1 MINIPNINLNNTRTK
16 ILIGIIC
23 IYLFIMNY
31 LSIQL
36 LLSILLLFFIVINY
50 SDFNE
55 KIVNQVFTK
64 KKRNDLNY
72 NHKIELSL
80 NRLRKYKKYNLTS
93 YNSGKEYWRKYIKY
107 LKKLEND
114 NLINYNHSF
123 DKAHYYFNESI
134 KMFNYITISFKD
146 KRLTDIEYSND
157 YHNLEDLNSIIRNLH
172 NEGYQILHTLSNKLN
187 ETWKN
192 DPHVANK
199 EIILE
204 SPTPVLSSMFNN
216 NKLYNL

>member
-114 NLINYNHSF
+114 VSELKSVKNPTASVELCLKCVLLYLGHS
-123 DKAHYYFNESI
+123 KYE
-134 KMFNYITISFKD
+134 
-146 KRLTDIEYSND
+146 
-157 YHNLEDLNSIIRNLH
+157 
-172 NEGYQILHTLSNKLN
+172 
-187 ETWKN
+187 W
-192 DPHVANK
+192 
-199 EIILE
+199 
-204 SPTPVLSSMFNN
+204 
-216 NKLYNL
+216 